1 MDISVADIPIH
12 SDHGRAFGKR
22 FWRAAFLLMMLL
34 ECLPFWAYRYF
45 PSQDGP
51 THLHNASVLAN
62 YGSEAIYRQ
71 YYRVIPFQP
80 AGNALT
86 QVMLAAI
93 LKVADPVLAEKLL
106 LSGYVILFFLSFRY
120 LLSALTPY
128 ADCFSLFAGILVSN
142 YFLDMGFWNFCY
154 SICLLMFTLGYYARW
169 RQRWRLRQLTLLCI
183 GGLVVYMTHAVSWVV
198 CVVAVAIL
206 GLPPLIS
213 AILTRRTH
221 TVSVTTWSLL
231 LQYALP
237 LGSLLPPA
245 IFMLMYLAGPSEQS
259 AQRSTVVESLRER
272 LWSLYSFSF
281 LHTTGGTGFT
291 LAKAGAAT
299 VAILLLSLVALAI
312 RRRRYSWRG
321 SSFLILSLACAALAI
336 IGPDSVRSGLFIH
349 VRVAFYACLF
359 LVVWLALQ
367 SWPRLELN
375 ILAALFCAM
384 VLITLALRF
393 QVLSEWNQ
401 RLSDFVALGQKI
413 RPGSTVLW
421 LTLEQLDG
429 AVNPYHDAVGLLSQ
443 KAVIDLRNYEAS
455 ADHFLTQ
462 WQPERSPV
470 PALGTVK
477 QLGDVPPVFDIV
489 RYEKETHGRVDY
501 IIFQGHPD
509 SKGDVVERVEV
520 NLYREQI
527 ASYTLASPDQHGSLR
542 LYQRTAPNANYVV
555 GANQEQAGKFA
566 WLPPHSA
573 PSSPPR
579 MDLVYK
585 RGKATANEHP

>member
-1 MDISVADIPIH
+1 VADTPIH
-12 SDHGRAFGKR
+12 SDHDRAFSKR
-22 FWRAAFLLMMLL
+22 CWRVAFLAIMVL
-34 ECLPFWAYRYF
+34 ECLPFWVYQYF

-62 YGSEAIYRQ
+62 YGSELIYRQ

-86 QVMLAAI
+86 QVMLASI
-93 LKVADPVLAEKLL
+93 LKFTDPLLAEKLL

-120 LLSALTPY
+120 LLSGLTPY

-142 YFLDMGFWNFCY
+142 YFLDMGFWNFSY
-154 SICLLMFTLGYYARW
+154 SICLLLFTLGYYVRW
-169 RQRWRLRQLTLLCI
+169 RQRWRLRQLTVLCI
-183 GGLVVYMTHAVSWVV
+183 GGIVVYMTHAVSWVV
-198 CVVAVAIL
+198 CVVAFAIL
-206 GLPPLIS
+206 GLPPVIT
-213 AILTRRTH
+213 AILGRRTH
-221 TVSVTTWSLL
+221 LGSATVRSAI

-245 IFMLMYLAGPSEQS
+245 VFMLMYLALPSEQS
-259 AQRSTVVESLRER
+259 VQRSTVVESLRER

-299 VAILLLSLVALAI
+299 VAVLLLSLVIVAI
-312 RRRRYSWRG
+312 RRRCYNWRG
-321 SSFLILSLACAALAI
+321 SSFLILSLVCAALAT

-375 ILAALFCAM
+375 SLAALFCGVA
-384 VLITLALRF
+384 LLTLAVRF
-393 QVLSEWNQ
+393 QVLSAWNE
-401 RLSDFVALGQKI
+401 RLTNFVVLGQKI

-421 LTLEQLDG
+421 LTLEPLDG
-429 AVNPYHDAVGLLSQ
+429 AVNPYRDAVGLLSP

-470 PALGTVK
+470 PALGTVQ
-477 QLGDVPPVFDIV
+477 QLGDVPPVFDIA
-489 RYEKETHGRVDY
+489 RYEKDTHGRVDY
-501 IIFQGHPD
+501 IFFQGHPD
-509 SKGDVVERVEV
+509 SKGDAVERLAL
-520 NLYREQI
+520 NLYRNQI
-527 ASYTLASPDQHGSLR
+527 AGYTLASPDQHGSLR
-542 LYQRTAPNANYVV
+542 LYQRTSPNPNDVV
-555 GANQEQAGKFA
+555 GANEEQAGKVR
-566 WLPPHSA
+566 WLAPPSR
-573 PSSPPR
+573 PPA

-585 RGKATANEHP
+585 RVRNSRMKTHE